1 MPNSCTKWG
10 QTRDLLGKSVS
21 FMYRGSG
28 RYGTAVGGYI
38 SMAARIFIW
47 TVAALEIYTCFFIPA
62 NSQITKFN

>member
-1 MPNSCTKWG
+1 
-10 QTRDLLGKSVS
+10 
-21 FMYRGSG
+21 MYRGSG